1 MTICLSKEGCQKNN
15 ISLAEALL
23 MLAIHNNADL
33 DMAQKELIKKGYIT
47 ADRDDLFQ
55 QVGWRLTNKGT
66 EVIDFVIV
74 DSDKKQEPND
84 RLIQLATRLKEIF
97 PKGKKDGTNYYWADG
112 VALIVRRLKLF
123 FKKYDASL
131 NDIFNEEAH
140 IMTVK
145 DYNKF
150 IDDRI
155 VQAATKYVQGFN
167 GNYQYMRLLKYFI
180 FKEKVGAA
188 GEVEGDSE
196 LISYIENAG
205 QEENLRN
212 DWTSTIN

>member
-33 DMAQKELIKKGYIT
+33 DTAQEELIKKGYIT
-47 ADRDDLFQ
+47 ADRDSLFQ
-55 QVGWRLTNKGT
+55 QIGWRLTNKGT
-66 EVIDFVIV
+66 GVIDSVIV

-84 RLIQLATRLKEIF
+84 RLIQLATRLKGIF

-112 VALIVRRLKLF
+112 VALIIRRLKLF
-123 FKKYDASL
+123 FKKYGNTYTDEQ
-131 NDIFNEEAH
+131 I
-140 IMTVK
+140 I
-145 DYNKF
+145 
-150 IDDRI
+150 
-155 VQAATKYVQGFN
+155 QATSKYVEGFN
-167 GNYQYMRLLKYFI
+167 GNYTYMRLLKYFI

>member
-15 ISLAEALL
+15 VSIGEALL
-23 MLAIHNNADL
+23 LLSIHNNADL
-33 DMAQKELIKKGYIT
+33 DIAQKELIKKGYIT
-47 ADRDDLFQ
+47 ADRNDLFQ

-66 EVIDFVIV
+66 EVIDSVIV
-74 DSDKKQEPND
+74 DSDKSQKPED
-84 RLIQLATRLKEIF
+84 RLVQLAIRLKEIF

-112 VALIVRRLKLF
+112 VALIIRRLKLF
-123 FKKYDASL
+123 FKKYGDTYT
-131 NDIFNEEAH
+131 DEQI
-140 IMTVK
+140 I
-145 DYNKF
+145 
-150 IDDRI
+150 R
-155 VQAATKYVQGFN
+155 AAEKYVRGFN

-205 QEENLRN
+205 QEEDLRN
-212 DWTSTIN
+212 DWTSTLK

>member
-33 DMAQKELIKKGYIT
+33 DAAQKELIKKGYIT

-66 EVIDFVIV
+66 EVIDSVIV

-84 RLIQLATRLKEIF
+84 RLVQLATRLKGIF

-112 VALIVRRLKLF
+112 VVLIVRRLKLF
-123 FKKYDASL
+123 FKKYGNTYTDEQ
-131 NDIFNEEAH
+131 I
-140 IMTVK
+140 I
-145 DYNKF
+145 
-150 IDDRI
+150 
-155 VQAATKYVQGFN
+155 QATSKYVEGFN
-167 GNYQYMRLLKYFI
+167 GNYTYMRLLKYFI

-196 LISYIENAG
+196 LISYIENFG
-205 QEENLRN
+205 QEDTLSRDWNTELR
-212 DWTSTIN
+212 

>member
-1 MTICLSKEGCQKNN
+1 MTTVCLNKKAAQQNG
-15 ISLAEALL
+15 ITIDEALL
-23 MLAIHNNADL
+23 MLVIHNKADL
-33 DMAQKELIKKGYIT
+33 ERAEKALIQKGLIT
-47 ADRDDLFQ
+47 AERNDLFQ

-66 EVIDFVIV
+66 EVLDSVIM
-74 DSDKKQEPND
+74 DSDKEQEPQD

-112 VALIVRRLKLF
+112 AALIVRRLKLF
-123 FKKYDASL
+123 FKKYG
-131 NDIFNEEAH
+131 
-140 IMTVK
+140 
-145 DYNKF
+145 NKF
-150 IDDRI
+150 TDEQII
-155 VQAATKYVQGFN
+155 QAAEKYVQGFN

-180 FKEKVGAA
+180 FKEKVGAN

-212 DWTSTIN
+212 DWTSSLS

>member
-15 ISLAEALL
+15 VSIGEALL
-23 MLAIHNNADL
+23 LLSIHNNADL
-33 DMAQKELIKKGYIT
+33 DIAQKELIKKGYIT
-47 ADRDDLFQ
+47 ADRNDLFQ

-66 EVIDFVIV
+66 EVIDSVIV
-74 DSDKKQEPND
+74 DSDKNQKPED
-84 RLIQLATRLKEIF
+84 RLVQLATRLKEIF

-112 VALIVRRLKLF
+112 VALIIRRLKLF
-123 FKKYDASL
+123 FKKYGDTYT
-131 NDIFNEEAH
+131 DEQI
-140 IMTVK
+140 I
-145 DYNKF
+145 
-150 IDDRI
+150 R
-155 VQAATKYVQGFN
+155 AAEKYVRGFN

-205 QEENLRN
+205 QEEDLRN
-212 DWTSTIN
+212 DWTSTLK

>member
-1 MTICLSKEGCQKNN
+1 MTVCLSKEGCQKNN
-15 ISLAEALL
+15 VSIGEALL
-23 MLAIHNNADL
+23 LLSIHNNADL
-33 DMAQKELIKKGYIT
+33 DVAQKELIRKGYIT
-47 ADRDDLFQ
+47 ADRNDLFQ

-66 EVIDFVIV
+66 EVIDSVIV
-74 DSDKKQEPND
+74 DSDKKSKPDE
-84 RLIQLATRLKEIF
+84 RLAQLATRLKEVF

-123 FKKYDASL
+123 FRKYGDTYT
-131 NDIFNEEAH
+131 DEQI
-140 IMTVK
+140 VK
-145 DYNKF
+145 
-150 IDDRI
+150 
-155 VQAATKYVQGFN
+155 AAEKYVQGFN
-167 GNYQYMRLLKYFI
+167 GNYTYMRLLKYFI